1 MKQFTEDELNLVIE
15 GLEHVRDM
23 AYDDLNDIDSESD
36 PEQYRRLWDRG
47 NLAESAIEKTAAMTK
62 WEKA

>member
-23 AYDDLNDIDSESD
+23 ADDDLNDIDSESD
-36 PEQYRRLWDRG
+36 PEQFRRLWDRRQ
-47 NLAESAIEKTAAMTK
+47 LAFKTIEKAQEMM
-62 WEKA
+62 E